1 MNKMIKCM
9 NDTGLNRSLLK
20 CLFTQIFCV
29 CLLSI
34 GILNAQQS
42 QLGRPQIIDIKITQD
57 EVLVRA
63 FVPEGYKQVFVEG
76 KPRFEVG
83 AWVPRAVI
91 YTEGKKGE
99 YEFRLSVSEK
109 IEWLRIRAESE
120 IPVPETAFLGE
131 SDFVG
136 PAANDEN
143 VLFDA
148 MPVATPDRTGDLTE
162 GAADEKR
169 EVVESDIWRLEGDRM
184 YFFNQYRGLQI
195 VDLSNVEQPQLL
207 GEMEL
212 PAAGEQ
218 MYLVDAGHAV
228 LLARNSCSYWSG
240 DAESRLVI
248 VDVSGTDPIEIASVP
263 VEGRIQDS
271 RLVGTALYVTT
282 QVYRHRTE
290 SEGGV
295 DEEIW
300 EWGSQVVSYDLSQP
314 AFPVEMDSIWVPGFQ
329 NVIQATSEFLFVSTQ
344 GSLRRDRGRSTLKII
359 DIGQADGA
367 MTELSEIRPAGR
379 ILDKFKINMHGKIL
393 RVISELPLRPL
404 QTDLETFDLTNPKR
418 PFKLGAVTLGEN
430 ESLHATRFDGDK
442 AYIVTFFRVDPLWVV
457 DLSDPANPTIS
468 GELEVPGWSTYI
480 QPLGDQL
487 LSIGID
493 NVKGWRVSVSLFD
506 VADPAKPGLLSRVP
520 IGNHYSWSE
529 ANHDEKAFGW
539 IEEAGLILVPFQ
551 SYEESGS
558 MAGVQL
564 IDLKGD
570 ALQKRGVIEHTVA
583 PRRSALKDDVILS
596 LSGRS
601 LMAVDATDRDRPELV
616 SELTLS
622 WRVDEVFSVGD
633 HVLQL
638 TKGSQWNSENAALRV
653 GEADKDFQFLTELDL
668 GSMPVVGTAMR
679 GETLFIAQTSTTGVP
694 VPTAEGEKP
703 GPETFSFLMSAVDL
717 SKLPDLQLLSKQ
729 EIQLENPVFG
739 SDLQAL
745 WISDDHLVWQ
755 SSQDDWFWGND
766 VVFDGPARG
775 IADIG
780 FWPGGFSG
788 SRFLAFDTD
797 SADGVQFLSD
807 FDLAVENVWN
817 FSDGHAVD
825 GKIYISYQKS
835 ELDEP
840 APGRP
845 EELVIK
851 GRWIQ
856 KNFLAVVDY
865 ADPIH
870 PTQRPAV
877 NIPGSLMGISHGG
890 NVIFTKGMH
899 YDQETLVTNNR
910 EWLDAL
916 AYDGVAAHLMD
927 SIAYSSQWP
936 HLAEVTRQGYVI
948 AGQIQEDKNE
958 DDHSLTD
965 NLPGLYTLGSWF
977 INDEGNFERQDPLWN
992 LPFGASDLKLMDD
1005 QLLLRQ
1011 GQEVWGFNIEES
1023 GALQLQSVYEPFG
1036 CYWFNL
1042 SGTVVDEGEHLW
1054 VPASDYGAD
1063 RLSPTSPDRPLVR
1076 VSGGT
1081 FFGECEG
1088 YCKTSIHIE
1097 PTRTTFT
1104 ASALDQSVP
1113 TYRQYAYGPNNW
1125 SSIADMVDWNVFSE
1139 LPEIVGCLDCADG
1152 GGEWIEVNVA
1162 GESHRVTFEN
1172 GINIDAIQ
1180 PLIERIRSLRG
1191 DFKIPEPKI
1200 DSVNYIRIESDCE
1213 DLCRRRIHINQST
1226 SRWTLSDP
1234 LGVLRAKNHSER
1246 TPTLDW
1252 DRLDSLID
1260 WRVVQD
1266 LASREL
1272 AICHSCPGTEWIEI
1286 AGGNQIYVIPAWFEE
1301 VSALKGFLLSMLNK
1315 YQIKPEPEA
1324 ITRIEYGSNF
1334 GFCFDYCTKQ
1344 SLAEKQILQLSAT
1357 SRQAD
1362 QPPIEQVMEI
1372 GLPDWEHL
1380 LILAEHSEIEGFKE
1394 VIGCPDC
1401 ADGGSEWIRVW
1412 RGEDSRKVTFPY
1424 GEPPEPMAEMV
1435 DLMRGWVDTLPTK
1448 PEGGFEE

>member
-393 RVISELPLRPL
+393 RVISELPVRPL

-601 LMAVDATDRDRPELV
+601 LMAVDATDRDRP
-616 SELTLS
+616 
-622 WRVDEVFSVGD
+622 
-633 HVLQL
+633 
-638 TKGSQWNSENAALRV
+638 
-653 GEADKDFQFLTELDL
+653 
-668 GSMPVVGTAMR
+668 
-679 GETLFIAQTSTTGVP
+679 
-694 VPTAEGEKP
+694 
-703 GPETFSFLMSAVDL
+703 
-717 SKLPDLQLLSKQ
+717 
-729 EIQLENPVFG
+729 
-739 SDLQAL
+739 
-745 WISDDHLVWQ
+745 
-755 SSQDDWFWGND
+755 
-766 VVFDGPARG
+766 
-775 IADIG
+775 
-780 FWPGGFSG
+780 
-788 SRFLAFDTD
+788 
-797 SADGVQFLSD
+797 
-807 FDLAVENVWN
+807 
-817 FSDGHAVD
+817 
-825 GKIYISYQKS
+825 
-835 ELDEP
+835 
-840 APGRP
+840 
-845 EELVIK
+845 
-851 GRWIQ
+851 
-856 KNFLAVVDY
+856 
-865 ADPIH
+865 
-870 PTQRPAV
+870 
-877 NIPGSLMGISHGG
+877 
-890 NVIFTKGMH
+890 
-899 YDQETLVTNNR
+899 
-910 EWLDAL
+910 
-916 AYDGVAAHLMD
+916 
-927 SIAYSSQWP
+927 
-936 HLAEVTRQGYVI
+936 
-948 AGQIQEDKNE
+948 
-958 DDHSLTD
+958 
-965 NLPGLYTLGSWF
+965 
-977 INDEGNFERQDPLWN
+977 
-992 LPFGASDLKLMDD
+992 
-1005 QLLLRQ
+1005 
-1011 GQEVWGFNIEES
+1011 
-1023 GALQLQSVYEPFG
+1023 
-1036 CYWFNL
+1036 
-1042 SGTVVDEGEHLW
+1042 
-1054 VPASDYGAD
+1054 
-1063 RLSPTSPDRPLVR
+1063 
-1076 VSGGT
+1076 
-1081 FFGECEG
+1081 
-1088 YCKTSIHIE
+1088 
-1097 PTRTTFT
+1097 
-1104 ASALDQSVP
+1104 
-1113 TYRQYAYGPNNW
+1113 
-1125 SSIADMVDWNVFSE
+1125 
-1139 LPEIVGCLDCADG
+1139 
-1152 GGEWIEVNVA
+1152 
-1162 GESHRVTFEN
+1162 
-1172 GINIDAIQ
+1172 
-1180 PLIERIRSLRG
+1180 
-1191 DFKIPEPKI
+1191 
-1200 DSVNYIRIESDCE
+1200 
-1213 DLCRRRIHINQST
+1213 
-1226 SRWTLSDP
+1226 
-1234 LGVLRAKNHSER
+1234 
-1246 TPTLDW
+1246 
-1252 DRLDSLID
+1252 
-1260 WRVVQD
+1260 
-1266 LASREL
+1266 
-1272 AICHSCPGTEWIEI
+1272 
-1286 AGGNQIYVIPAWFEE
+1286 
-1301 VSALKGFLLSMLNK
+1301 
-1315 YQIKPEPEA
+1315 
-1324 ITRIEYGSNF
+1324 
-1334 GFCFDYCTKQ
+1334 
-1344 SLAEKQILQLSAT
+1344 
-1357 SRQAD
+1357 
-1362 QPPIEQVMEI
+1362 
-1372 GLPDWEHL
+1372 
-1380 LILAEHSEIEGFKE
+1380 
-1394 VIGCPDC
+1394 
-1401 ADGGSEWIRVW
+1401 
-1412 RGEDSRKVTFPY
+1412 
-1424 GEPPEPMAEMV
+1424 
-1435 DLMRGWVDTLPTK
+1435 
-1448 PEGGFEE
+1448 

>member
-1 MNKMIKCM
+1 MRLRGVAKKYLEELTNKMIKCM
-9 NDTGLNRSLLK
+9 NYTDMNRSLLK
-20 CLFTQIFCV
+20 WLFTQIFWV

-42 QLGRPQIIDIKITQD
+42 QLVRPHIIDIKITQD

-120 IPVPETAFLGE
+120 IPVPVSAFLGE
-131 SDFVG
+131 SDFAG
-136 PAANDEN
+136 PVASDEN

-148 MPVATPDRTGDLTE
+148 MPVATPDREGDLTE
-162 GAADEKR
+162 GAGGEKR

-195 VDLSNVEQPQLL
+195 VDLSNVDQPQLM

-248 VDVSGTDPIEIASVP
+248 VDVSGTEPTEIASVP

-290 SEGGV
+290 SEGAA

-300 EWGSQVVSYDLSQP
+300 EWGSQVVSYDLSHP
-314 AFPVEMDSIWVPGFQ
+314 AFPVEMDSIWVPGYQ

-344 GSLRRDRGRSTLKII
+344 GSFRRDRGRSTLKII

-379 ILDKFKINMHGKIL
+379 ILDKFKINMHGNIL
-393 RVISELPLRPL
+393 RVISELPIRPL

-418 PFKLGAVTLGEN
+418 PFKLGSVTLGKN

-442 AYIVTFFRVDPLWVV
+442 AYIVTFFRIDPLWVV

-520 IGNHYSWSE
+520 IGTHHSWSE

-558 MAGVQL
+558 TAGVQL
-564 IDLKGD
+564 IDLNGD
-570 ALQKRGVIEHTVA
+570 TLQKRGVIEHTVA
-583 PRRSALKDDVILS
+583 PRRSALKEDVILS

-601 LMAVDATDRDRPELV
+601 LMSVDATDRDRPELV

-638 TKGSQWNSENAALRV
+638 TKGSQWNGENAALRL
-653 GEADKDFQFLTELDL
+653 GEADRDFQFLTELDL

-679 GETLFIAQTSTTGVP
+679 GETLFIAQTSTTSVP
-694 VPTAEGEKP
+694 VPVAEGEKP
-703 GPETFSFLMSAVDL
+703 GPETYSFVMSAVDL
-717 SKLPDLQLLSKQ
+717 SRLPDLQLLSSQ

-745 WISDDHLVWQ
+745 WITDDRLVWQ
-755 SSQDDWFWGND
+755 SSQDYWFWGND
-766 VVFDGPARG
+766 VIFDGPARG

-797 SADGVQFLSD
+797 SADGLRFLSD

-817 FSDGHAVD
+817 FSDGHAVG

-840 APGRP
+840 GPDRP

-856 KNFLAVVDY
+856 KNYLAVVDY

-877 NIPGSLMGISHGG
+877 NIPGSLAGVSHGG
-890 NVIFTKGMH
+890 DVIFTKGMH
-899 YDQETLVTNNR
+899 YDEETLVTNNR

-936 HLAEVTRQGYVI
+936 HLAEVTQQGYVI
-948 AGQIQEDKNE
+948 AGQIQEDKKD
-958 DDHSLTD
+958 DDHSLAD
-965 NLPGLYTLGSWF
+965 NVFGLYTLSSWF
-977 INDEGNFERQDPLWN
+977 LNDEGNFERQDPLWN
-992 LPFGASDLKLMDD
+992 LPFGASELKLIDD

-1023 GALQLQSVYEPFG
+1023 GALQLQSIYEPFG

-1042 SGTVVDEGEHLW
+1042 SGTVVDKGDHLW
-1054 VPASDYGAD
+1054 IPASDYGAD
-1063 RLSPTSPDRPLVR
+1063 RLSPASPGRPLVR

-1088 YCKTSIHIE
+1088 YCKTSIHVE

-1113 TYRQYAYGPNNW
+1113 TYRQYAYGANNW
-1125 SSIADMVDWNVFSE
+1125 SSIADTVDWNAFSE
-1139 LPEIVGCLDCADG
+1139 LPEIVGCPDCADG

-1172 GINIDAIQ
+1172 GVNIDAIQ

-1200 DSVNYIRIESDCE
+1200 DSVHYIRIESDCE
-1213 DLCRRRIHINQST
+1213 DLCRRRININQST
-1226 SRWTLSDP
+1226 SRWTFSDP
-1234 LGVLRAKNHSER
+1234 LGQLRAKNYSER

-1272 AICHSCPGTEWIEI
+1272 AICYSCPGTEWIEI
-1286 AGGNQIYVIPAWFEE
+1286 TGGNQIHVIPAWFEE
-1301 VSALKGFLLSMLNK
+1301 VSDLKEFLLSTLNK
-1315 YQIKPEPEA
+1315 YQIKLEPE
-1324 ITRIEYGSNF
+1324 G
-1334 GFCFDYCTKQ
+1334 
-1344 SLAEKQILQLSAT
+1344 
-1357 SRQAD
+1357 
-1362 QPPIEQVMEI
+1362 V
-1372 GLPDWEHL
+1372 
-1380 LILAEHSEIEGFKE
+1380 
-1394 VIGCPDC
+1394 
-1401 ADGGSEWIRVW
+1401 
-1412 RGEDSRKVTFPY
+1412 
-1424 GEPPEPMAEMV
+1424 PEE
-1435 DLMRGWVDTLPTK
+1435 
-1448 PEGGFEE
+1448 

>member
-1 MNKMIKCM
+1 M

-329 NVIQATSEFLFVSTQ
+329 NVIQAASEFLFVSTQ

-729 EIQLENPVFG
+729 EIQLKNPVFG

-1139 LPEIVGCLDCADG
+1139 LPEIVGCPDCADG